1 MFGCLLNPASCIEA
15 AAWRWWDSLGFPVQ
29 ALIVLGLLAIMVGV
43 SWSLLAMLKRL
54 GGWPAVAGSLAV
66 VAGLVLAFLPKK
78 PKDYPSEVRNEDP
91 PLLPF
96 GKKRIRTARRTPGK
110 RRYNPDSDRWE

>member
-1 MFGCLLNPASCIEA
+1 MFGCLFNPASCIEA
-15 AAWRWWDSLGFPVQ
+15 ALWRWWDGLGLPVQ
-29 ALIVLGLLAIMVGV
+29 ALIVLGLIAIIVGV
-43 SWSLLAMLKRL
+43 SWSLLAMLKRI
-54 GGWPAVAGSLAV
+54 GGWPAVAGFLALVAGVVLAV
-66 VAGLVLAFLPKK
+66 LPKK

-110 RRYNPDSDRWE
+110 RRYNHDTDTFE